1 VKTKGWLRPRLW
13 GHDVVLP
20 VKPAGAG
27 LDVFAQ
33 EPPDP
38 ASPLLGLPNVVLAP
52 HVAAH
57 TVEAINNMGLMSAQ
71 NAVEVLLGQ
80 RNEWILNA
88 AAIAKER
95 RI

>member
-1 VKTKGWLRPRLW
+1 MLQKFSSSRPSTVQRT
-13 GHDVVLP
+13 P
-20 VKPAGAG
+20 SQAPADTAG
-27 LDVFAQ
+27 T
-33 EPPDP
+33 
-38 ASPLLGLPNVVLAP
+38 LLGRVLAP